1 MIKVKDVA
9 GNEVKGV
16 ARDRNG
22 AIVSVDR
29 AEYDAY
35 QAKKLKAQ
43 TQESRLQALETG
55 LSDIKSLLLELLNKQ

>member
-1 MIKVKDVA
+1 MIKVKDAA
-9 GNEVKGV
+9 GNEVRGL
-16 ARDRNG
+16 ARGANG